1 MYSLLI
7 TWIASAVV
15 FVSMIAVIRRKYRCF
30 IIFASIAILLNICFR
45 CFAFGI
51 LPHNDSENTLR
62 VLTFN
67 MNGEHDK
74 CSAKDKLDFI
84 IAQKA
89 DIVYLAEDFY
99 GICVEVDSVL
109 SRLYPYSTYDYNLSH
124 YFYSKYPFTNSARIA
139 ENVDEMATIVKTSV
153 VIGRDSLVLVGC
165 HLSSNNYTKDRV
177 DVRSLSGLSWLISYF
192 ESINYSS
199 NLRLHEAEQILSELN
214 DLPTIV
220 MGDMNDV
227 CGSPCMKVFADAGLR
242 DSWWEGGFGYGATIH
257 RPLPYRIDYVL
268 YSGGF
273 RGFKVSDASLV
284 LGGSEGS
291 NGLTLKGIKKVSS
304 NGLSDHDALVA
315 EFELR

>member
-1 MYSLLI
+1 MYSLFI
-7 TWIASAVV
+7 PWIASTVV
-15 FVSMIAVIRRKYRCF
+15 IVSIIAVIRRKYWCF
-30 IIFASIAILLNICFR
+30 ILFVLISILLNICFR

-74 CSAKDKLDFI
+74 CSAKDKLNFI

-99 GICVEVDSVL
+99 GICVEVDSAL

-124 YFYSKYPFTNSARIA
+124 YFYSKYPLTNSARIA

-165 HLSSNNYTKDRV
+165 HLSSNNYTKDKV
-177 DVRSLSGLSWLISYF
+177 DVRSLSGLSRLISYF

-199 NLRLHEAEQILSELN
+199 NLRLHEAERIISELN

-220 MGDMNDV
+220 LGDMNDV
-227 CGSPCMKVFADAGLR
+227 CGSPCMKVFAGAGLK
-242 DSWWEGGFGYGATIH
+242 DAWWEGGFGYGATIH
-257 RPLPYRIDYVL
+257 KPLAYRIDHML
-268 YSGGF
+268 YPGGF
-273 RGFKVSDASLV
+273 RVFKVSDASLV
-284 LGGSEGS
+284 SGGSEGS
-291 NGLTLKGIKKVSS
+291 NGLKLKGIKKVSS